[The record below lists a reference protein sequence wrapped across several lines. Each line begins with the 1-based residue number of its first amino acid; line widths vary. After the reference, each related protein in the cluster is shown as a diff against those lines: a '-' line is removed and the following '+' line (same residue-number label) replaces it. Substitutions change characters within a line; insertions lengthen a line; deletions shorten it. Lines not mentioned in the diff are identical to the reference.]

1 MRVMRM
7 QSPGDVARFDRFA
20 RHYERLMPASDA
32 RPIRA
37 GLALA
42 DREIDRVLDVGGGT
56 GRAVRAL
63 GIPERIVVDAAPGM
77 LAEARRRGL
86 RTVRGDAAR
95 LPFADASVDAVLIV
109 DALHH
114 VADQTGALAEA
125 ERVLRPGGVLVCRE
139 FDRATFL
146 GLLLVAG
153 EHLVGFDSEFFTPD
167 ELAFAVER
175 VGLTAATP
183 VRGFGFTVAGVKR

>member
-20 RHYERLMPASDA
+20 RHYERLVPASDA

-42 DREIDRVLDVGGGT
+42 DRDIDRVLDVGGGT

-86 RTVRGDAAR
+86 CTVRGDAAR

-125 ERVLRPGGVLVCRE
+125 ERSSGRAGCWSVASSTARPSSDSCSW
-139 FDRATFL
+139 RANTSSASTPSSSPPTNSPSPSNAL
-146 GLLLVAG
+146 G
-153 EHLVGFDSEFFTPD
+153 
-167 ELAFAVER
+167 
-175 VGLTAATP
+175 
-183 VRGFGFTVAGVKR
+183 